1 MAETK
6 LTADALAKLE
16 EQGPEE
22 AGEGSKKVSRRR
34 DRGKDAKDA
43 KDGDAKD
50 GTQAKESKVKSPDE
64 ILGPSEGE
72 DGEDADAE
80 GGEEEA
86 LEQDAEVEEAGPPG
100 APTGFTLKWDHE
112 AEESQTPQGSESKFE
127 DLRLY
132 HVGTPNNEVAIIVI
146 PDLWGWQAPRVRLL
160 ADFLAKAV
168 NAYAVVPRFL
178 DNPPYKDGPHDDGL
192 PEDYRFS
199 NLEQDLASL
208 KGWLMKNTYEFFLMK
223 FKIAANFVRRT
234 AGASRIGV
242 VGIGWGSWMA
252 CYGAEY
258 LQKEFACAVM
268 HTPLVHLL
276 GTWDGTNVARLIGK
290 CGGPVLFTLPSN
302 WPKDFERGGEFFEV
316 NEAQFPRQTECDD
329 FRMMPYGFVC
339 TADMSEPEARQG
351 VLRAFN
357 RTAEFLRK
365 FLWPFPLGGGY
376 AYLRYLS
383 GKGDVQAM
391 VNLLDLGVPAGG
403 RDSQDEVEQA
413 PVVYAAREGFG
424 AACRVLV
431 QYQADV
437 NEVGGI
443 SRETALH
450 VAVQHNKI
458 KVVQTLLNLQAD
470 PQMQDAAGQCPL
482 HRAAREG
489 TVGCIHTLLAA
500 AAQVDPRD
508 TCEQTPVHIACFFGR
523 EEIVSKLLASRAD
536 AVAENIRGQTPR
548 KVADRHSFSTLVQ
561 LIDKEIERR
570 EIEEHYANEER
581 EKLAQSQLKTIEFDE
596 RPGSKASKRSGLSKN
611 SSSRPG
617 TRGDSRPGTRGDSRP
632 GTRGDSRPGTRESGR
647 GGLRKK

>member
-1 MAETK
+1 MAEAK
-6 LTADALAKLE
+6 LTAEALAQLE
-16 EQGPEE
+16 DEGAE
-22 AGEGSKKVSRRR
+22 AAEAPKKASRRR
-34 DRGKDAKDA
+34 GRGKDAKEDA
-43 KDGDAKD
+43 KDGKD
-50 GTQAKESKVKSPDE
+50 GNETKESKVKSPDE

-72 DGEDADAE
+72 EEGGQE
-80 GGEEEA
+80 GGEEEPA
-86 LEQDAEVEEAGPPG
+86 EQDAEVEEQGPPG
-100 APTGFTLKWDHE
+100 APTGFTMKWDCE
-112 AEESQTPQGSESKFE
+112 AEESLTPQGEESKFE

-132 HVGTPNNEVAIIVI
+132 HVGTPHNEVAIIVI
-146 PDLWGWQAPRVRLL
+146 PDIWGWQSPRVRLL
-160 ADFLAKAV
+160 ADFAAKAV
-168 NAYAVVPRFL
+168 NGYAVVPRFL
-178 DNPPYKDGPHDDGL
+178 DNPPYKDGPHDDGV
-192 PEDYRFS
+192 PEDFRIE
-199 NLEQDLASL
+199 NLDDDLMSIR
-208 KGWLMKNTYEFFLMK
+208 GWLMKNTYEFFLMK

-258 LQKEFACAVM
+258 LGSEFACAVM
-268 HTPLVHLL
+268 HTPLLHIL
-276 GTWDGTNVARLIGK
+276 GTWDGASVPRLVGK
-290 CGGPVLFTLPSN
+290 CVGPVLFTLPTA
-302 WPKDFERGGEFFEV
+302 WPKDYERGGEFFQV

-329 FRMMPYGFVC
+329 FRCMPYGFVC
-339 TADMSEPEARQG
+339 TADMSQPTEREE

-357 RTAEFLRK
+357 RTAAFLRK

-383 GKGDVQAM
+383 GKGDVEAM
-391 VNLLDLGVPAGG
+391 TNLLELGVPAGG

-413 PVVYAAREGFG
+413 PVIYAAREGFG

-443 SRETALH
+443 ARETALH

-470 PQMQDAAGQCPL
+470 PHLQDAAGQAPL
-482 HRAAREG
+482 HRAARDG
-489 TVGCIHTLLAA
+489 TVSCIQTLLAA
-500 AAQVDPRD
+500 AALVDPRD

-523 EEIVSKLLASRAD
+523 EEVVSKLLAARAD

-548 KVADRHSFSTLVQ
+548 KVADRQSFSTLVQ

-570 EIEEHYANEER
+570 EIEEHYAHEER
-581 EKLAQSQLKTIEFDE
+581 EKQAQNVKTIEFDD
-596 RPGSKASKRSGLSKN
+596 RPGSKGSKRSGLSKQ

-617 TRGDSRPGTRGDSRP
+617 TRESTRSV
-632 GTRGDSRPGTRESGR
+632 
-647 GGLRKK
+647 RKK